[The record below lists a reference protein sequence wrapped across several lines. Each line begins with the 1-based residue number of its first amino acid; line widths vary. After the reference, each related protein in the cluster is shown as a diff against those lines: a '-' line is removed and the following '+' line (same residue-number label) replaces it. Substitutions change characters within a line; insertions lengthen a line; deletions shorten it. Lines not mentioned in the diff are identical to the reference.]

1 MAKQTKKE
9 TSPATPGE
17 VQNEN
22 KTPIEGVDVKAQ
34 EEQASKEQEEAE
46 RLAQEEQE
54 QKKKEEAERLAQ
66 EEKERKEKEEAERL
80 AQEEK
85 ERKEKEEKERK
96 EKEEA
101 EAKERV
107 TLGYYEYNGRK
118 YTFTASMPN
127 RVNIDGVILS
137 KEEILSNPDVLESM
151 IDSKNI
157 FIKEI

>member
-1 MAKQTKKE
+1 MAKQTNKE

-22 KTPIEGVDVKAQ
+22 KTPLEGVDVKAQ
-34 EEQASKEQEEAE
+34 EEKG
-46 RLAQEEQE
+46 
-54 QKKKEEAERLAQ
+54 KKEEAERLAQ
-66 EEKERKEKEEAERL
+66 KEKERKEQEEAET
-80 AQEEK
+80 Q
-85 ERKEKEEKERK
+85 
-96 EKEEA
+96 
-101 EAKERV
+101 ERV

>member
-22 KTPIEGVDVKAQ
+22 KSPLEGVDVKAQ
-34 EEQASKEQEEAE
+34 EEQAQKEEAE
-46 RLAQEEQE
+46 RLVQEEKDRKE
-54 QKKKEEAERLAQ
+54 KEKKEEAERLAQ
-66 EEKERKEKEEAERL
+66 EEKDRKEKEKKEEAERL
-80 AQEEK
+80 AQV
-85 ERKEKEEKERK
+85 EKERK

-107 TLGYYEYNGRK
+107 TLGYHEYNGRK

>member
-1 MAKQTKKE
+1 MAKQTNKE
-9 TSPATPGE
+9 ASPATPGE
-17 VQNEN
+17 VQDEN
-22 KTPIEGVDVKAQ
+22 KTPEGVDVKAQ
-34 EEQASKEQEEAE
+34 EEKERKEKEEAD
-46 RLAQEEQE
+46 RLAQEEKE

-66 EEKERKEKEEAERL
+66 EEQARKEKEEADRL
-80 AQEEK
+80 AQ
-85 ERKEKEEKERK
+85 EEKERK

-107 TLGYYEYNGRK
+107 ALGYYEYNGRK

>member
-9 TSPATPGE
+9 TSPATDGE
-17 VQNEN
+17 VQNKN

-34 EEQASKEQEEAE
+34 EEQARKEQ
-46 RLAQEEQE
+46 
-54 QKKKEEAERLAQ
+54 
-66 EEKERKEKEEAERL
+66 
-80 AQEEK
+80 
-85 ERKEKEEKERK
+85 
-96 EKEEA
+96 EA

-107 TLGYYEYNGRK
+107 ALGYYEYNGRK

-137 KEEILSNPDVLESM
+137 KEEILSNSDVLESM